1 MRGRKKY
8 AAGFKAQVALE
19 AIRERKTLNELASDY
34 KIHPNL
40 ISKWKKELLENA
52 GTAFSD
58 GRDKEQQD
66 REETEDVLYRQIGK
80 LQVQVDWLKKKMH
93 MA

>member
-8 AAGFKAQVALE
+8 TGGFKAQVALE
-19 AIRERKTLNELASDY
+19 AIRERKTLNELASEY

-40 ISKWKKELLENA
+40 ISKWKKELLAKA
-52 GTAFSD
+52 GTAFGD
-58 GRDKEQQD
+58 GGDKEQKE
-66 REETEDVLYRQIGK
+66 REETEDALYRQIGK
-80 LQVQVDWLKKKMH
+80 LQVQVDWLKKKMY